1 MPHPDNKPAISKEPI
16 SVVLPAHEKASNLES
31 CVRAWL
37 QFLRQLG
44 QPFELI
50 LIEDSGGDRTGTLAQ
65 ALASQNPE
73 IALIQ
78 DPNAHGF
85 GAALRSALEKARY
98 PLFFYTSLEYPY
110 APADLRK
117 LLDRMDDVDLVSGY
131 RAALR
136 LSRSARILQAIINLV
151 TMILIGLKRDGL
163 PGWLGWKAHTYSW
176 LVRFL
181 LGVHVIDVDSAF
193 KLFRREIFARIPIQ
207 SDGILVH
214 TEIIA
219 KANFLN
225 CWMDEIPI
233 GAAAGAK
240 AELLVIPFSWREHFL
255 GMRRLLGR
263 PDFGPVQLATNH
275 SQAES
280 ANKSHSS

>member
-16 SVVLPAHEKASNLES
+16 SVALPVLEKANNLES

-50 LIEDSGGDRTGTLAQ
+50 LIEDGAIDGTGTPTQ
-65 ALASQNPE
+65 ALASQNSE
-73 IALIQ
+73 IALI
-78 DPNAHGF
+78 PVPTARGF
-85 GAALRSALEKARY
+85 GAALRSALANAHY

-117 LLDRMDDVDLVSGY
+117 LLDRIDDVDLVSGY
-131 RAALR
+131 RTALR
-136 LSRSARILQAIINLV
+136 LPRSARFLQAVINVV
-151 TMILIGLKRDGL
+151 TIVLIGLKRDGL
-163 PGWLGWKAHTYSW
+163 PGWLGWKAHAYSW

-193 KLFRREIFARIPIQ
+193 KLFRREAFARIPIQ

-214 TEIIA
+214 AEIIA

-233 GAAAGAK
+233 GATGGAK
-240 AELLVIPFSWREHFL
+240 TQSLHIPFSWREHFR

-263 PDFGPVQLATNH
+263 PDFGPVQPTM
-275 SQAES
+275 SRTEVQSAE
-280 ANKSHSS
+280 KT